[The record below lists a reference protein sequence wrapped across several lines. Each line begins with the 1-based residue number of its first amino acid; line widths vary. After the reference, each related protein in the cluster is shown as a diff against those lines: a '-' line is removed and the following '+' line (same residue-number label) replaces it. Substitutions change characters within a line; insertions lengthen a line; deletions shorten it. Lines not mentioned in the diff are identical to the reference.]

1 MRTLDWQPKTEF
13 EWHRKRAALIT
24 LCTEFPGMAQCISA
38 AHGHLTVQIN
48 VKAGPCI
55 VHLIRP
61 AIPGAVERDK
71 APVPTGGG

>member
-1 MRTLDWQPKTEF
+1 MWTMDWQPKTEF
-13 EWHRKRAALIT
+13 EWHYKRAALIR
-24 LCTEFPGMAQCISA
+24 LCAEFPDLARCISA
-38 AHGHLTVQIN
+38 DHGHLEIQIN
-48 VKAGPCI
+48 GNAGPCI